1 MGSQRMELMSVP
13 RGGYLSFGQ
22 GIVSRLTTLKIHQ
35 NLTVQQTICSLKQM
49 MTFSFEDAVK

>member
-1 MGSQRMELMSVP
+1 MSSQRMELMSVP

-22 GIVSRLTTLKIHQ
+22 GIVSRFTTLKIHQ

-49 MTFSFEDAVK
+49 VTFSFQDAVK